1 MNYVPFALLTAV
13 LFLRPEELFP
23 EIAGT
28 RLYLVTIVGA
38 LVLAAPGI
46 LRQLTPTE
54 LRRQPITVGVL
65 GLLAAGVLAHLARG
79 RQGMAADFA
88 AEFGKVVLFY
98 LLLVAVL
105 DTRERLDAYLGWLVA
120 LVLGVAVLAL
130 FQHHGV
136 IDWEALRPIDQTDVD
151 AESGEV
157 VVYPRLRGTGIF
169 NDPNDL
175 CLVLGIGVCCALY
188 RGFETED
195 LLARLAWLAPVGAFL
210 YALALTK
217 SRGGALGVGA
227 AAVAFVVMRY
237 GWRKGALLLAVLI
250 PAAAV
255 LFAGRQTDITL
266 GEGTGQE
273 RIRLW
278 SDGLELLFRANPFTG
293 IGPGEYVEELP
304 QVAHNSFVHAYVET
318 GLIGGAVFLGVF
330 AVAVAAL
337 WHAARRDA
345 GLAPYLFALTV
356 GYVVGM
362 LSLSRNYVVPTALV
376 LGLATAYLNVA
387 DREPPAWYR
396 VDRRLALVVVVL
408 GVAGL
413 VGVKAFVTLFAR
425 FGGA

>member
-1 MNYVPFALLTAV
+1 MNYLPFALLTAV

-23 EIAGT
+23 EIAGL
-28 RLYLVTIVGA
+28 RLYLVTIAAA
-38 LVLAAPGI
+38 LLLAAPGV
-46 LRQLTPTE
+46 LRQLNPTD
-54 LRRQPITVGVL
+54 LRWQPITVGVL
-65 GLLAAGVLAHLARG
+65 GLLVTGVLAHLVRG

-105 DTRERLDAYLGWLVA
+105 DSRERLNAFLGWLVV
-120 LVLGVAVLAL
+120 LVLGVAGLGL
-130 FQHHGV
+130 LQHHGV

-151 AESGEV
+151 AESGETT
-157 VVYPRLRGTGIF
+157 VYPRLRGTGIF

-175 CLVLGIGVCCALY
+175 CLVLGIGICCALY

-195 LLARLAWLAPVGAFL
+195 FFGRLIWLAPVAAFL
-210 YALALTK
+210 YALALTQ
-217 SRGGALGVGA
+217 SRGGMLGIGA

-237 GWRKGALLLAVLI
+237 GWKKGALLTLALL
-250 PAAAV
+250 PAMAV
-255 LFAGRQTDITL
+255 LFAGRQTNITL

-278 SDGLELLFRANPFTG
+278 SDGLELLFRTNPVTG

-318 GLIGGAVFLGVF
+318 GLVGGAVFLGVF
-330 AVAVAAL
+330 AVALAAL
-337 WHAARRDA
+337 GQAARRDA
-345 GLAPYLFALTV
+345 GLAAYLFALTV
-356 GYVVGM
+356 GYGVGM
-362 LSLSRNYVVPTALV
+362 LSLSRNYVVPTVLV

-396 VDRRLALVVVVL
+396 LHGKLALIVVL
-408 GVAGL
+408 LGAAGL
-413 VGVKAFVTLFAR
+413 LSVKVFVTLFAR